1 MHAFVRRSR
10 CTDTGPRRCGDVSA
24 RLLKLAGA
32 AMLGVVLLFPTVAE
46 AQATLAGTVRDAS
59 GAALPGVTVEASSN
73 VLIEGVRSAVSD
85 DTGQYRIL
93 ALPPGAYRV
102 TFKLP
107 GFAVMVREGV
117 AMSGTGT
124 ISINADLKVSDLQE
138 TVTVSGET
146 PVVDV
151 RSTRREA
158 VLDSDVVAALPASRG
173 VGNILMAV
181 PGISL
186 GGVNSGADP
195 RMTMFTARGGNG
207 NEGTIQIDGMNVGA
221 VFNGGGTSEFGYDT
235 AAAQEIVV
243 TIGGASG
250 EADRGAP
257 SINMVPKSGG
267 NTFSG
272 TLFGNYA
279 GSWSQGSHSNTVIE
293 DPELFKQWDMSYAMG
308 GPIKRDRLWFY
319 GTLKSRGQHT
329 AAPSLRANANMDSD
343 AWEYVSNDAIRG
355 RATNSKR
362 IGQIRLTNQATPR
375 HKFGFFID
383 WQGACEG
390 SSLRTGGGCLE
401 PGDDWIALGS
411 VSGFAPASPEA
422 AGNWNDRERILQGN
436 YSAPI
441 TNRLLL
447 EAGISQLTSKWGG
460 QVPHGADTDKIPVQE
475 QVANAVTQTPIANF
489 TYRGLG
495 TSPTLEQFH
504 NSYRASA
511 SYVTGAHN
519 LKFGYQGAYL
529 VHYQWTNAY
538 GPQMSYRFNNGSP
551 NQVTIRETQAQSN
564 RVMFHGLYAQ
574 DQWTVGRLTLQGAL
588 RFDRAFSWH
597 PGGQSSIGLGP
608 SFVSKL
614 EGTAATGP
622 VWLAQPF
629 VVEERRD
636 SVTGYKDIS
645 PRVGAAFDV
654 FGTGKTSLRL
664 NWGKYPRAA
673 NAENTYL
680 QLNPA
685 STFQFNTSINWTDT
699 DNDRVVDCDL
709 RNPNT
714 PSTGDVCSGWNNR
727 DFGSALS
734 ASRVNPDIMS
744 GWGVRPVDHQF
755 NISVQQ
761 EVLPR
766 MSVEVGYARRSWDN
780 IYYTHSEGLTSA
792 SYDLIDFP
800 IPQHPDLP
808 GGGGGTAQYMIITQA
823 GQNAFPNNIFTN
835 APEGVDDTYWWHG
848 VDLSVNAR
856 LRNGLTVQGGTS
868 SGKGR
873 QEFCGVWDA
882 YPNLRINL
890 GTVSRVDAC
899 DIDEKWRTNLRGL
912 ASYTIPRV
920 DVLVSTIVRSTVGA
934 DAGGGFTGFA
944 SNGFSQNANYIVP
957 ASVITPILAR
967 PLANNAP
974 NVTLNLV
981 KQDDVYR
988 PRINAVDFRFAKVL
1002 RFGRTKTT
1010 VGVDVFNA
1018 LNADTAIVVNQNF
1031 NPTGTPNTW
1040 LTPTNVLSARF
1051 TRFQFTLDF

>member
-1 MHAFVRRSR
+1 MHVLVRRGPS
-10 CTDTGPRRCGDVSA
+10 TGTVRSMCRVCA
-24 RLLKLAGA
+24 RLLKLTGAGA
-32 AMLGVVLLFPTVAE
+32 LAAVVLFPGVAQ
-46 AQATLAGTVRDAS
+46 AQATLAGALRDTS
-59 GAALPGVTVEASSN
+59 GAVLPGVTVEAASN
-73 VLIEGVRSAVSD
+73 VLIEGARTTITDA
-85 DTGQYRIL
+85 TGQYRIV
-93 ALPPGAYRV
+93 ALPPGLYRV
-102 TFKLP
+102 TFTLP
-107 GFAVMVREGV
+107 GFAVVVREGV
-117 AMSGTGT
+117 EMTGTGT
-124 ISINADLKVSDLQE
+124 ITINTEMRVSNLQE
-138 TVTVSGET
+138 TITVTGET
-146 PVVDV
+146 PIVDI
-151 RSTRREA
+151 RSPRREA
-158 VLDSDVVAALPASRG
+158 VLSSDVVAALPASRG
-173 VGNILMAV
+173 VGNLLMAV

-186 GGVNSGADP
+186 QIVNSGADP

-207 NEGTIQIDGMNVGA
+207 NEGTVQIDGMNVGA

-235 AAAQEIVV
+235 AAAQEVIVTV
-243 TIGGASG
+243 GGATG

-272 TLFGNYA
+272 TVFANYA
-279 GSWSQGSHSNTVIE
+279 GSWSQGSHGNVSFE
-293 DPELFKQWDMSYAMG
+293 DPELYKQWDTSLAMG
-308 GPIKRDRLWFY
+308 GPIKRDKIWFY
-319 GTLKSRGQHT
+319 GTLKSRGQQT
-329 AAPSLRANANMDSD
+329 AVSNLRANANMNSD
-343 AWEYVSNDAIRG
+343 AWEYAPNDAVRG
-355 RATNSKR
+355 RAANSKK
-362 IGQIRLTNQATPR
+362 IGQVRLTTQATQR
-375 HKFGFFID
+375 QKFSAFID

-390 SSLRTGGGCLE
+390 SGLTKGGGCLE

-411 VSGFAPASPEA
+411 VSGPAPSSPEA
-422 AGNWNDRERILQGN
+422 AGNWDDRERILQGN
-436 YSAPI
+436 YSAPM

-447 EAGISQLTSKWGG
+447 EAGVSQLTSKWGG
-460 QVPHGADTDKIPVQE
+460 QVPYGAHTDRIPVQE
-475 QVANAVTQTPIANF
+475 QAANALTRTPIANF

-511 SYVTGAHN
+511 SYATGAHN
-519 LKFGYQGAYL
+519 MKVGYQGAYL

-538 GPQMSYRFNNGSP
+538 GPQMSYRFNNQVP
-551 NQVTIRETQAQSN
+551 NRVTIRETQAQSN
-564 RVMFHGLYAQ
+564 RVMFHAFYVQ
-574 DQWTVGRLTLQGAL
+574 DQWTVDRLTLQGAL
-588 RFDRAFSWH
+588 RYDRAWSWH
-597 PGGQSSIGLGP
+597 PAGQSSIGLGP
-608 SFVSKL
+608 SFVSGV
-614 EGTAATGP
+614 EGSVSGP
-622 VWLAQPF
+622 MWLAQPF
-629 VVEERRD
+629 VIQERRD
-636 SVTGYKDIS
+636 SVTGYNDIS
-645 PRVGAAFDV
+645 PRVGAAYDV
-654 FGTGKTSLRL
+654 FGTGRTSLRV
-664 NWGKYPRAA
+664 NWGKYLRAA

-685 STFQFNTSINWTDT
+685 STFQFNTSVNWTDT
-699 DNDRVVDCDL
+699 NGNRVVDCDL

-714 PSTGDVCSGWNNR
+714 PSTGDVCGGWDNR

-780 IYYTHSEGLTSA
+780 IYYTQSEGLTSA
-792 SYDLIDFP
+792 HYQAIDFP

-808 GGGGGTAQYMIITQA
+808 GGGGGTAPYMIITQA

-835 APEGVDDTYWWHG
+835 APAGVDDIYWWHG
-848 VDLSVNAR
+848 VDLNINAR
-856 LRNGLTVQGGTS
+856 LRNGLTIQGGTS

-882 YPNLRINL
+882 YPNLRVTA
-890 GTVSRVDAC
+890 GTNSRVDAC
-899 DIDEKWRTNLRGL
+899 DINESWATNFRGL

-920 DVLVSTIVRSTVGA
+920 DVLVSTIMRSTLGA

-957 ASVITPILAR
+957 ASVITPILGR

-1002 RFGRTKTT
+1002 RFGRTRAT
-1010 VGVDVFNA
+1010 VGVDLFNA
-1018 LNADTAIVVNQNF
+1018 LNADTPITVNQNF
-1031 NPTGTPNTW
+1031 NPAATPNTW
-1040 LTPTNVLSARF
+1040 LAPTAVLSPRF
-1051 TRFQFTLDF
+1051 TRLQFTVDF

>member
-1 MHAFVRRSR
+1 MQAFERRSR
-10 CTDTGPRRCGDVSA
+10 CTVTGPRRCGDVST

-32 AMLGVVLLFPTVAE
+32 AMLGVVLFLPTVAE

-93 ALPPGAYRV
+93 ALPPGAYKV
-102 TFKLP
+102 TFTLA
-107 GFAVMVREGV
+107 GFAVVVREGV

-124 ISINADLKVSDLQE
+124 ISINADLRVSNLQE
-138 TVTVSGET
+138 TITVTGET

-151 RSTRREA
+151 RSSRREA
-158 VLDSDVVAALPASRG
+158 VLDAEVVAALPASRG
-173 VGNILMAV
+173 VGNLLMAV

-186 GGVNSGADP
+186 QIVNSGADP

-207 NEGTIQIDGMNVGA
+207 NEGTVQIDGMNVGA

-235 AAAQEIVV
+235 AAAQEVVV
-243 TIGGASG
+243 TIGGATG

-257 SINMVPKSGG
+257 SINLVPKAGG
-267 NTFSG
+267 NTFNG
-272 TLFGNYA
+272 TVFANYA
-279 GSWSQGSHSNTVIE
+279 GSWSQGSHSNVAIE
-293 DPELFKQWDMSYAMG
+293 DPELFKQWDVSYAMG
-308 GPIKRDRLWFY
+308 GPIMRDRLWFY
-319 GTLKSRGQHT
+319 GTVKSRGQHT
-329 AAPSLRANANMDSD
+329 AAPNLRANANVDSD
-343 AWEYVSNDAIRG
+343 AWEYVPNDAVRG

-375 HKFGFFID
+375 HKFSFFID

-411 VSGFAPASPEA
+411 VSGFAPSSPEA

-475 QVANAVTQTPIANF
+475 QVANAVTNTPIANF

-519 LKFGYQGAYL
+519 MKFGYQGAYL
-529 VHYQWTNAY
+529 VHYQWSNAY

-551 NQVTIRETQAQSN
+551 NQLTIRETQAQSN
-564 RVMFHGLYAQ
+564 RVMFHAFYAQ
-574 DQWTVGRLTLQGAL
+574 DQWTIGRLTVQGAL

-614 EGTAATGP
+614 EGPAASGP
-622 VWLAQPF
+622 VWLAEPF

-636 SVTGYKDIS
+636 SVTGYKDFS
-645 PRVGAAFDV
+645 PRVGAAYDV
-654 FGTGKTSLRL
+654 FGTGKTSLRV
-664 NWGKYPRAA
+664 NWGKYLRAA

-685 STFQFNTSINWTDT
+685 STFQFNTTINWTDT

-714 PSTGDVCSGWNNR
+714 PSTGDVCGGWNNR

-744 GWGVRPVDHQF
+744 GWGVRPVDQQF

-780 IYYTHSEGLTSA
+780 IYYTHSEGLTA
-792 SYDLIDFP
+792 RA
-800 IPQHPDLP
+800 LP
-808 GGGGGTAQYMIITQA
+808 GDRLPDPGTSGPAGRRRRHGAVHDHHPGRSERLPEQYLHECTGRGRGHLLVARCGFERQRPTAERAHGSGRHQLGQGQA
-823 GQNAFPNNIFTN
+823 GVLWRLGRVSQPSCHSHHAHAQPGRRLRHRR
-835 APEGVDDTYWWHG
+835 AVGHQSPR
-848 VDLSVNAR
+848 AR
-856 LRNGLTVQGGTS
+856 LLYHS
-868 SGKGR
+868 
-873 QEFCGVWDA
+873 
-882 YPNLRINL
+882 
-890 GTVSRVDAC
+890 
-899 DIDEKWRTNLRGL
+899 
-912 ASYTIPRV
+912 
-920 DVLVSTIVRSTVGA
+920 A
-934 DAGGGFTGFA
+934 DRRAD
-944 SNGFSQNANYIVP
+944 QHH
-957 ASVITPILAR
+957 R
-967 PLANNAP
+967 PLDRGRRRGRRVHGLCLERLLAECELHRAG
-974 NVTLNLV
+974 
-981 KQDDVYR
+981 QRHYAD
-988 PRINAVDFRFAKVL
+988 PR
-1002 RFGRTKTT
+1002 
-1010 VGVDVFNA
+1010 
-1018 LNADTAIVVNQNF
+1018 TAAGEQC
-1031 NPTGTPNTW
+1031 
-1040 LTPTNVLSARF
+1040 S
-1051 TRFQFTLDF
+1051 